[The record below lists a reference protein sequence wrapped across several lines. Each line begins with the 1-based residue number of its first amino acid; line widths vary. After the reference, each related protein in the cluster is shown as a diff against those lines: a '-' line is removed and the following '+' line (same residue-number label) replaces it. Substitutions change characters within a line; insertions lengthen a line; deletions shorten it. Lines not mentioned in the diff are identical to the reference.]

1 MATIATVQSATKGT
15 RNKEIVRRNG
25 VILKTKAFATKTN
38 ARTWARRIGNDA
50 EAIEALDHDGALRSR
65 PATSPATPPEQSSYR
80 RAHLY
85 RS

>member
-1 MATIATVQSATKGT
+1 MAAIAKVQSATKGT

-38 ARTWARRIGNDA
+38 ARTWARGIENDA
-50 EAIEALDHDGALRSR
+50 AAIEALDHGGTLRSR
-65 PATSPATPPEQSSYR
+65 PATSPATASEQSSYR
-80 RAHLY
+80 QAHLY

>member
-1 MATIATVQSATKGT
+1 MAAIAKVQSAAKGT

-50 EAIEALDHDGALRSR
+50 EALDNDGALRSR
-65 PATSPATPPEQSSYR
+65 PATSPATASEQSSYR
-80 RAHLY
+80 QAHLY

>member
-1 MATIATVQSATKGT
+1 MAAIAKVQSATKGT

-38 ARTWARRIGNDA
+38 ARTWARRIENDA
-50 EAIEALDHDGALRSR
+50 EALDNDGALRSR
-65 PATSPATPPEQSSYR
+65 PATPPEQSSYR